1 MGERRV
7 TVRKTGRIVCAVI
20 TMRTSRLL
28 GAAALLVILAMPSPA
43 AAQPAECP
51 PPGLGPPA
59 ACVATDEAPVTTLT
73 PEDPADAE
81 PGPALWVGAVFGA
94 AGLAG
99 IALATARVR
108 DEAPEERR

>member
-1 MGERRV
+1 
-7 TVRKTGRIVCAVI
+7 
-20 TMRTSRLL
+20 MRTFRLT
-28 GAAALLVILAMPSPA
+28 GAAVLLVGLAMASPA

-51 PPGLGPPA
+51 PPGLGPPT
-59 ACVATDEAPVTTLT
+59 ACVDTDEAPVTTL
-73 PEDPADAE
+73 PVEDPAETEA
-81 PGPALWVGAVFGA
+81 GPALWVGAVFGA

>member
-1 MGERRV
+1 MTTRSVE
-7 TVRKTGRIVCAVI
+7 A
-20 TMRTSRLL
+20 
-28 GAAALLVILAMPSPA
+28 
-43 AAQPAECP
+43 PAES
-51 PPGLGPPA
+51 
-59 ACVATDEAPVTTLT
+59 
-73 PEDPADAE
+73 E